1 MFITCILICSLVLD
15 GCRGTPPLASSPS
28 PIFSQ
33 TPPATT
39 TPIPSSIVVNKA
51 TPTLN
56 HKTIIITPDDL
67 FTIPG
72 LKWASTPNSADYCEH
87 IPEPQV
93 SENANEVS
101 LINGRFSLCVS
112 HSWPWVKTAID
123 LDTGTLVSLDDKSGD
138 IAMDY
143 THPDLNG
150 ETSYFVYGLNN
161 AHIDEID
168 TSNLTY
174 NNCEKLELNQ
184 EDPGSFSVHEG
195 GIACVVTTEGNMA
208 IIRPEHLYPSNTQGV
223 EFSFAVLKK

>member
-1 MFITCILICSLVLD
+1 MFISSIFIFCLVLD
-15 GCRGTPPLASSPS
+15 GCGGTPTLASSPA

-33 TPPATT
+33 TRLATT
-39 TPIPSSIVVNKA
+39 TPILSSIIANKA

-56 HKTIIITPDDL
+56 HKTIIITPEDM

-72 LKWASTPNSADYCEH
+72 LIWASTPNSVDFCEH
-87 IPEPQV
+87 LPAPQV
-93 SENANEVS
+93 GENANEVS
-101 LINGRFSLCVS
+101 LIKGRFSLCVS
-112 HSWPWVKTAID
+112 FSWPWVKTAID
-123 LDTGTLVSLDDKSGD
+123 LDTGKLVLPDDKSGD

-161 AHIDEID
+161 AHIDETD

-174 NNCEKLELNQ
+174 SNCEKLLLNQ
-184 EDPGSFSVHEG
+184 EDPGSFNVHEG
-195 GIACVVTTEGNMA
+195 GIACVMTTEGKMA
-208 IIRPEHLYPSNTQGV
+208 VIRVEHLYPSITQSV